1 MNDADVHSSLLSAA
15 TGQSRR
21 RPYGVGF
28 SAAICSYVI
37 LLFLYAATVIFLLYA
52 VHLRLVW
59 GNEPL
64 ISTGDVPY
72 YNRGD
77 ADPDFSAAAANVNT
91 FDWFVFASDALL
103 VLVPVYSLVAM
114 TFGLLCG
121 LSGLAA
127 TGAPLFVALI
137 ALWQTFKSVYFTLY
151 FFSLFGLK
159 CAAYPLC
166 QNRDPS
172 IAVGSPD
179 TLFTVELFTTYAL
192 TLATYFVA
200 TLPSVY
206 RSAQRRTLVI
216 GARYADAAAS
226 KNIDF
231 SRNLHLLDDEDRF
244 SVSGQQSGRRLQD
257 ADSDV
262 ESGRSRSRSNKRVSR
277 SRSAKRAASAIHTDS
292 SADDMQSDNGIS
304 AHIPDVFD

>member
-1 MNDADVHSSLLSAA
+1 M
-15 TGQSRR
+15 
-21 RPYGVGF
+21 GF

-77 ADPDFSAAAANVNT
+77 ADPEFSAAAANVNT
-91 FDWFVFASDALL
+91 FDWFVFATDTLL

-121 LSGLAA
+121 LSGLTA
-127 TGAPLFVALI
+127 TGAPIFNALV

-151 FFSLFGLK
+151 FFSIFGLK

-172 IAVGSPD
+172 VSVDTPD

-192 TLATYFVA
+192 TVATYFVL

-244 SVSGQQSGRRLQD
+244 SVVPQKEPHVLS
-257 ADSDV
+257 
-262 ESGRSRSRSNKRVSR
+262 ESEIEAGHSRSRSNTRASH
-277 SRSAKRAASAIHTDS
+277 SRSAKRVSHRVQTEVFEEN
-292 SADDMQSDNGIS
+292 SADNGSIASD
-304 AHIPDVFD
+304 IPDLFD